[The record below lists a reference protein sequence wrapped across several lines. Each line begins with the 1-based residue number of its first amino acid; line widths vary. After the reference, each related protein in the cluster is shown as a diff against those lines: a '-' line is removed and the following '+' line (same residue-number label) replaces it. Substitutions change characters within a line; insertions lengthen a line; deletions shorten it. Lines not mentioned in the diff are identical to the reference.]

1 MSIKEAKDILEHDEV
16 IKIFVVF
23 EKKIRDKINKVLG
36 VKKEMES

>member
-1 MSIKEAKDILEHDEV
+1 MSIKEAKDILEQDEV